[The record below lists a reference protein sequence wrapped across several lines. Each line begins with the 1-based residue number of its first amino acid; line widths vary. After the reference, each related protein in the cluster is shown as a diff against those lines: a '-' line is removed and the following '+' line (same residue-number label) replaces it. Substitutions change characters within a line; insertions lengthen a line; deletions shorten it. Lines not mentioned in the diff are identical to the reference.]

1 MITVRAAQLEDSER
15 IAALAQG
22 QVSAWQRWDVDGR
35 VEDVPYSM
43 LTIYERWLH
52 GGPWMS
58 LETAAIH
65 MGRLLLGAGIALVA
79 ETDGMIAGYA
89 EAYAG
94 NEPEPFGAHIH
105 LGGLIVQ
112 EDAHGQGVDG
122 ALYAALVERARSLK
136 CARMTTTATAGEAAL
151 MLFQRAGAEPVAK
164 LQRFSLAART
174 GQGLYQAVPETTTDA
189 QQIAG
194 WAMPAGRST
203 SAREQWETLWQP
215 TWDALPELRERT
227 TRLRF
232 SASGHE
238 AFVVFQRGLFD
249 PRRADVY
256 CWSPRGLSAAL
267 LMALRDWAHREG
279 YRSLTL
285 LVLDSAAK
293 ALGTE
298 AEADGYVQDVLSLE
312 V

>member
-22 QVSAWQRWDVDGR
+22 QVGAWQRWDDAGR
-35 VEDVPYSM
+35 VEDVSYSM

-52 GGPWMS
+52 GGAWMS

-65 MGRLLLGAGIALVA
+65 LGRLLLGAGVALVA
-79 ETDGMIAGYA
+79 EMDGVMVGYA
-89 EAYAG
+89 EAYPG
-94 NEPEPFGAHIH
+94 TEPEPFGAHMH
-105 LGGLIVQ
+105 LAGLIVQ
-112 EDAHGQGVDG
+112 EDARSQDVGD
-122 ALYAALVERARSLK
+122 ALYAALVERARALK
-136 CARMTTTATAGEAAL
+136 CARLTTTPIAGEAAL
-151 MLFQRAGAEPVAK
+151 LLFQRSDATAVAK
-164 LQRFSLAART
+164 LQRFSLATRT
-174 GQGLYQAVPETTTDA
+174 GQGLYQAVPETATDA
-189 QQIAG
+189 RQIAG
-194 WAMPAGRST
+194 WAMPSGRTT
-203 SAREQWETLWQP
+203 SAREQWEMLWQP
-215 TWDALPELRERT
+215 TWDVLPEIRART
-227 TRLRF
+227 QRLRF

-249 PRRADVY
+249 SRRADVY

-279 YRSLTL
+279 YRTLTL
-285 LVLDSAAK
+285 LVLDNAAK
-293 ALGTE
+293 SLGAE

>member
-15 IAALAQG
+15 IAALAQA
-22 QVSAWQRWDVDGR
+22 QVGAWQRWDSSGR

-52 GGPWMS
+52 GGAWMS

-65 MGRLLLGAGIALVA
+65 LGRLLLGAGIALVA
-79 ETDGMIAGYA
+79 ETDGALVGYA
-89 EAYAG
+89 EAYPG
-94 NEPEPFGAHIH
+94 NEPEPFGLHIH
-105 LGGLIVQ
+105 LGALIVQ
-112 EDAHGQGVDG
+112 EDARSQGVDG
-122 ALYAALVERARSLK
+122 ALYAALAERARTLK
-136 CARMTTTATAGEAAL
+136 CARLTTTATAGETAL
-151 MLFQRAGAEPVAK
+151 LLFQRSEATPVAT

-174 GQGLYQAVPETTTDA
+174 GQGLYQAVPETATDP

-194 WAMPAGRST
+194 WAMPVGRVT
-203 SAREQWETLWQP
+203 SAREQWETLWQS
-215 TWDALPELRERT
+215 TWDVLPEMRVRT
-227 TRLRF
+227 HRLRF

-238 AFVVFQRGLFD
+238 AFVVYQRGLFD

-256 CWSPRGLSAAL
+256 CWSPRGMSAAL

-279 YRSLTL
+279 YRTLTL
-285 LVLDSAAK
+285 LVQDNAAK
-293 ALGTE
+293 ALGTD
-298 AEADGYVQDVLSLE
+298 AEADGYIQDVLSLE